1 MRRDVSEIINLL
13 IFPSFID
20 RSQTDS
26 VGENCTRT
34 KLKSNNTNTNTNT
47 PLEPFDRASTRL
59 VKWRKINVMPAR
71 TSNTNSNES
80 TTQQSQCNTPDKTQP
95 CQENKAEREEGRTV
109 YLSDRSHDMQEKS
122 KTHPHLLISS
132 HIYKFFLF
140 FFGMHHPHPHSFI
153 IKVCILPNS
162 PSSAPLPPLHAS
174 QSFHYDQT
182 SSWYW
187 LALLMLL
194 TISSAFFLST
204 PLCSVIIW
212 PRISLTSRAMFA
224 ASPQT

>member
-1 MRRDVSEIINLL
+1 VSEIINLL

-26 VGENCTRT
+26 IGENCTRT

-71 TSNTNSNES
+71 TSNSNNNKS
-80 TTQQSQCNTPDKTQP
+80 TTQQSQRNALDKTQP
-95 CQENKAEREEGRTV
+95 YQENKAEREEGRTV

-122 KTHPHLLISS
+122 KTHPHLLISY
-132 HIYKFFLF
+132 IQFFLIF
-140 FFGMHHPHPHSFI
+140 LLVCIHPHPHSFI

-162 PSSAPLPPLHAS
+162 PSSAPIPPLHAS
-174 QSFHYDQT
+174 RSHYDQT

-224 ASPQT
+224 ASPHT